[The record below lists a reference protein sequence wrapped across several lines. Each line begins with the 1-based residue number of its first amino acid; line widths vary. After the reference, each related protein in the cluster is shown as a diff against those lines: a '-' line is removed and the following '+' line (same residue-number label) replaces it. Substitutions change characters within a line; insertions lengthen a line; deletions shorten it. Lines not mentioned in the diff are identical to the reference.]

1 MSSDFRPPS
10 SALRPP
16 PSALRPW
23 RQVVT
28 PHADI
33 RQGKFDSSVFAADL
47 GEVLAGRGA
56 VDYRDAKTFFSK
68 TFLTVGLVQL
78 IIDVLRRL
86 AGLAVGVAVIQLQ
99 TAFGGGKTHALL
111 VLYHLFKKA
120 AEISKRP
127 EIQAILSSVGLK
139 SVPPVNV
146 ACLVGTALDAVGGR
160 TLWGELAYQLDGN
173 KEGKLYAMVA
183 ENERRKTSPGT
194 NTLGKLLEA
203 SGPTLILMDEVL
215 VYLIKAGGVK
225 VGDGTLRGNTLTF
238 FQELSI
244 AVANCPTA
252 CMVATLTS
260 QISEYM
266 DENAERA
273 YESLEKVMGRVEKV
287 HQTVEGAEI
296 FEVIRQRLFEDLG
309 SEADHRAAADA
320 YWEMY
325 RKLGED
331 VPSAC
336 RELSYRD
343 DIARAYPFH
352 PELISVLYERWGTI
366 PEFQRTR
373 GVLRLLADVI
383 SDLYQSKIND
393 PLIQSGC
400 VNLGAAAVR
409 GELIKHTG
417 WGGTGHSVIDS
428 DIAGRSAKAPEID
441 RQLGSEY
448 AKENV
453 SEKLAKAVFMYS
465 FSGGQQRGATLPQLR
480 MAVLNPEMA
489 PPFVS
494 DALDRMT
501 KRLWYMYL
509 DSGLYRFESRPNLNR
524 ILVDREEM
532 VRSEPDKVRDFA
544 KHTLNDLIGD
554 ATFRVYR
561 YPEEDRDVADEPRL
575 SLVVLD
581 LDQGATEDGPADD
594 TAEFLNKLLR
604 QHGKGFR
611 KHANMLIFLAPDQ
624 ARSSEVTDA
633 ARRLLALRNIDEDK
647 STKKQLTDEQLKDL
661 AGRLKEA
668 EARLPGALITV
679 YRLVLV
685 PAKNKTL
692 RCFDLGIGGDTRK
705 TTLSSRVSDRLIDE
719 QQILDKLDPGI
730 LIGDRFGLWPD
741 DQEVINVKTLADYF
755 TQLTHL
761 PRLASAN
768 VLPDCLSK
776 GVHRALFGYALGDGE
791 KRKFDT
797 IYFND
802 KGVTAED
809 CEVTET
815 AWLLR
820 PALAKS
826 LMPEPE
832 VKHETTGKTPTTG
845 TGTKP
850 GETSTGDITAGEGEE
865 EWGKGAPVKIVKG
878 ERRLNRVRIVMTVP
892 WENWNDMYN
901 EVIDPL
907 AREGAEVRCD
917 VVIIAKGEAA
927 IRENTVELGIKESLS
942 QRGIDAKIETG

>member
-1 MSSDFRPPS
+1 M
-10 SALRPP
+10 AHLK
-16 PSALRPW
+16 AW

-68 TFLTVGLVQL
+68 TYLTQGLTQL
-78 IIDVLRRL
+78 LIDVMRRL
-86 AGLAVGVAVIQLQ
+86 AGVGKGEPVIQLQ
-99 TAFGGGKTHALL
+99 TSFGGGKTHTLMTT
-111 VLYHLFKKA
+111 YHVHKKPNEVGKLPA
-120 AEISKRP
+120 
-127 EIQAILSSVGLK
+127 IQQIVSNAGLK
-139 SVPPVNV
+139 GIPTANV
-146 ACLVGTALDAVGGR
+146 ACLVGTALDVTSER
-160 TLWGELAYQLDGN
+160 TFWGEMAFQLDGG
-173 KEGKLYAMVA
+173 KEGKLYGIVA
-183 ENERRKTSPGT
+183 ENDRRKTAPGT

-203 SGPTLILMDEVL
+203 SGPTLILLDEIL
-215 VYLIKAGGVK
+215 VYLIKAGGVQ
-225 VGDGTLRGNTLTF
+225 VGEGTLRGNTLTF
-238 FQELSI
+238 LQELSI
-244 AVANCPTA
+244 AVANSPNA
-252 CMVATLTS
+252 CMIATLTS
-260 QISEYM
+260 QINEYM

-273 YESLEKVMGRVEKV
+273 YESLEKVMGRIEKV
-287 HQTVEGAEI
+287 RQTVEGAEI
-296 FEVIRQRLFEDLG
+296 YEVIRRRLFEDLG
-309 SEADHRAAADA
+309 DEAEHRAAADA
-320 YWEMY
+320 YWAMY

-336 RELSYRD
+336 REPGYRE
-343 DIARAYPFH
+343 DIVKAYPFH
-352 PELISVLYERWGTI
+352 PELIGVLYERWGTI

-383 SDLYQSKIND
+383 SDLYQSKVND
-393 PLIQSGC
+393 PLIHSGC
-400 VNLGAAAVR
+400 VNLGASAVR

-417 WGGTGHSVIDS
+417 WGGIGHSVIDS
-428 DIAGRSAKAPEID
+428 DIAGKNAKAPEID

-465 FSGGQQRGATLPQLR
+465 FSGSQQRGATLPQLR
-480 MAVLNPEMA
+480 VAVLNPEMA

-532 VRSEPDKVRDFA
+532 VRSEPEKVRDFA
-544 KHTLNDLIGD
+544 KQTLNDLLGD

-581 LDQGATEDGPADD
+581 LDQGSTEEGPTEDTEKFVAQI
-594 TAEFLNKLLR
+594 LK

-611 KHANMLIFLAPDQ
+611 KHANMLVFLAPDQ

-647 STKKQLTDEQLKDL
+647 STKRQLTEEQTKDL

-668 EARLPGALITV
+668 EARLPSSLTTV
-679 YRLVLV
+679 YRLILV

-692 RCFDLGIGGDTRK
+692 RCFDLGIGGDIRK
-705 TTLSSRVSDRLIDE
+705 TTISSRVSDRLIAE
-719 QQILDKLDPGI
+719 QQILDKLDPAI
-730 LIGDRFGLWPD
+730 LIGDRFGLWPG

-761 PRLASAN
+761 PRLANPN
-768 VLPDCLSK
+768 VLPDCFSK
-776 GVHRALFGYALGDGE
+776 GVHRALFAYALGDGE
-791 KRKFDT
+791 KREFDT
-797 IYFND
+797 IHFND
-802 KGVTAED
+802 KTVVATD

-815 AWLLR
+815 AWLVR
-820 PALAKS
+820 PALAKT
-826 LMPEPE
+826 LIPEPE
-832 VKHETTGKTPTTG
+832 QKPETTGKTTTDG
-845 TGTKP
+845 TGPQP
-850 GETSTGDITAGEGEE
+850 GGTTAGGIIAGEAE
-865 EWGKGAPVKIVKG
+865 DEWGKGGPVKIVKG

>member
-1 MSSDFRPPS
+1 M
-10 SALRPP
+10 SALK
-16 PSALRPW
+16 AW

-33 RQGKFDSSVFAADL
+33 RQGKFDSSVFAANL

-68 TFLTVGLVQL
+68 TYMTRGLTELV
-78 IIDVLRRL
+78 IDVMRRL
-86 AGLAVGVAVIQLQ
+86 SGTGGKSEPVIQLQ
-99 TAFGGGKTHALL
+99 TAFGGGKTHTLL
-111 VLYHLFKKA
+111 TLYHLLKKPN
-120 AEISKRP
+120 EVGKLP
-127 EIQAILSSVGLK
+127 EIQQIIASAGVKGI
-139 SVPPVNV
+139 PTANV
-146 ACLVGTALDAVGGR
+146 ACLVGTALDVGGR
-160 TLWGELAYQLDGN
+160 SFWGEMAFQLDGG
-173 KEGKLYAMVA
+173 KEGKLFGMLA

-203 SGPTLILMDEVL
+203 SGPTLILMDEILLYL
-215 VYLIKAGGVK
+215 VKAGGVH
-225 VGDGTLRGNTLTF
+225 VGESTLRGNTLVF
-238 FQELSI
+238 LQELTE
-244 AVANCPTA
+244 AVANCPNA
-252 CMVATLTS
+252 CLVATLTS
-260 QISEYM
+260 QITEHL
-266 DENAERA
+266 EAEHAERT
-273 YESLEKVMGRVEKV
+273 YGSLEKVLGRIEKV
-287 HQTVEGAEI
+287 RQTVEGTEI
-296 FEVIRQRLFEDLG
+296 YEVIRRRLFENLG
-309 SEADHRAAADA
+309 DVADHRAAAEA

-336 RELSYRD
+336 REPGYRD
-343 DIARAYPFH
+343 DIVKAYPFH
-352 PELISVLYERWGTI
+352 PELIGVLYERWGTI

-383 SDLYQSKIND
+383 SDLYQSKDND

-417 WGGTGHSVIDS
+417 GGNIFHGVIDS
-428 DIAGRSAKAPEID
+428 DIAGKNAKAPEID

-453 SEKLAKAVFMYS
+453 SEKIAKATFMYS

-480 MAVLNPEMA
+480 VAVLNPEMA

-494 DALDRMT
+494 DAIEKLTR
-501 KRLWYMYL
+501 RLWYMYQ

-544 KHTLNDLIGD
+544 KQILNDMLGE

-561 YPEEDRDVADEPRL
+561 YPEEDRDVADEARL
-575 SLVVLD
+575 GLVVLD
-581 LDQGATEDGPADD
+581 LDQGASEEGMAADTEKFV
-594 TAEFLNKLLR
+594 TQVLK

-633 ARRLLALRNIDEDK
+633 ARRLLALRNIEQDK
-647 STKKQLTDEQLKDL
+647 STKRQLTDEQLKDL

-668 EARLPGALITV
+668 EARLPAALATV
-679 YRLVLV
+679 YRFVLV

-692 RCFDLGIGGDTRK
+692 RSFDLGISGYSGK
-705 TTLSSRVSDRLIDE
+705 TTLSNLVAEKLITE
-719 QQILDKLDPGI
+719 QQILDKLDPAI
-730 LIGDRFGLWPD
+730 LIGDRFGLWPA
-741 DQEVINVKTLADYF
+741 DQDVVNVKVLADYF

-761 PRLASAN
+761 PRLNNTS
-768 VLPDCLSK
+768 VLPDCLAR
-776 GVHRALFGYALGDGE
+776 GVHRGLFAYALGDGE
-791 KRKFDT
+791 KKEFDT

-802 KGVTAED
+802 KTVAAAD
-809 CEVTET
+809 CEITET
-815 AWLLR
+815 AWLVR
-820 PALAKS
+820 PALAKT
-826 LMPEPE
+826 LRPEPDP
-832 VKHETTGKTPTTG
+832 VTVTPGGGTSAG
-845 TGTKP
+845 TGTTTVADGGTGGAGP
-850 GETSTGDITAGEGEE
+850 GDD
-865 EWGKGAPVKIVKG
+865 EWSGKGGKVIIKEG
-878 ERRLNRVRIVMTVP
+878 ERRLNRVRVEIKKLP
-892 WENWNDMYN
+892 WENWHDIYN
-901 EVIDPL
+901 EVIQPL
-907 AREGAEVRCD
+907 ANEGAEVVCQ
-917 VVIIAKGEAA
+917 VVVLAKGDAA

-942 QRGIDAKIETG
+942 QRDIEADIQTG